1 MNTTLPIPTRY
12 LAVIGIALLAGVL
25 FLVMRPALLGSDDDA
40 APTATPA
47 PALATPKPAVKP
59 TAPEP
64 KLTLL
69 PGLPA
74 KVANKLRYSKVIVVS
89 LYQGS
94 ARGDRS
100 ALAAARTGARSA
112 GAGFLPVNVLDEASA
127 RAVQTFVGDTSTP
140 ATVVVRRPGRI
151 VTSLE
156 GAPSAD
162 EQLVAQA
169 ARNAG
174 AARR

>member
-25 FLVMRPALLGSDDDA
+25 FLVMRPALLGSGDDT
-40 APTATPA
+40 APLVAPA
-47 PALATPKPAVKP
+47 PVQVTPKPAPKP
-59 TAPEP
+59 AVTKP
-64 KLTLL
+64 KFTLL
-69 PGLPA
+69 PGLPP
-74 KVANKLRYSKVIVVS
+74 KVANKLRYSKILVVS

-94 ARGDRS
+94 VRADRS
-100 ALAAARTGARSA
+100 ALVAARTGARTA
-112 GAGFLPVNVLDEASA
+112 GAGFLPVNVLEENSA
-127 RAVQTFVGDTSTP
+127 RDIQTFVGDTSTP

-162 EQLVAQA
+162 QQLVAQA